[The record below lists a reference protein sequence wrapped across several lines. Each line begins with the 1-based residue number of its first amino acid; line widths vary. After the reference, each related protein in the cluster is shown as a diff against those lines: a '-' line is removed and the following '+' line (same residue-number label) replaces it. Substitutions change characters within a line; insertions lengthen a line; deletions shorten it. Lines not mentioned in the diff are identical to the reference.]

1 MDGIVTL
8 LIFAVFFYVMMRYGC
23 GAHLIHGKQ
32 NNHSPKQL
40 QNEKKDSIDPVCGK
54 SVAAKQGYAKMHGDE
69 THRFCSRACLD
80 EFESHPSKY
89 PSMTPEE

>member
-40 QNEKKDSIDPVCGK
+40 KNEKTDSVDPVCGK
-54 SVAAKQGYAKMHGDE
+54 SVAATQGYAKMYEDV

-80 EFESHPSKY
+80 EFESDPSKY
-89 PSMTPEE
+89 PSVVSEN